1 MPAAFHLIYTQING
15 LSPIIIIFE
24 ILTWHLISFLMTFG
38 VCPLSV
44 VPIRSSASDKS
55 EMVSQL
61 LFGELFEVLETK
73 GRKWWKIRCENDNY
87 VGWVVSHQVK
97 PVTPTEF
104 DGYQNRFA
112 YNLELMQ
119 AVMAKDHFL
128 PITLGARLPN
138 FDGMR
143 FYLGEAI
150 YTFSGQAVFPADI
163 EINSDFIIKLA
174 RRYLQAPYLWGGR
187 SPFGIDSS
195 GLIQVVFQMAGI
207 PMPRE
212 PQQQLETGTAVD
224 FIEQTLPGDL
234 AFFENRKG
242 RIAHVGLILPEG
254 GLLHV
259 HGKVRIDKL
268 DHYGAYNEEDGR
280 YTHRLRLVKRILPPI
295 PQQNK
300 TTGTEETSISRQ
312 AELF

>member
-1 MPAAFHLIYTQING
+1 
-15 LSPIIIIFE
+15 
-24 ILTWHLISFLMTFG
+24 MTFG

-87 VGWVVSHQVK
+87 VGWIVSHQVK
-97 PVTPTEF
+97 PVTPSE
-104 DGYQNRFA
+104 YEQYRSSFA

-119 AVMAKDHFL
+119 AVMADDHFL

-143 FYLGEAI
+143 FYLGEAV
-150 YTFSGQAVFPADI
+150 YTFSGQAVFPEDI
-163 EINSDFIIKLA
+163 EINAGFIIKLA
-174 RRYLQAPYLWGGR
+174 RRYLQAPFLWGGR

-195 GLIQVVFQMAGI
+195 GLIQVVFQMAGVS
-207 PMPRE
+207 MPRE
-212 PQQQLETGTAVD
+212 PQQQLETGKAVD

-259 HGKVRIDKL
+259 HGKVRIDRV
-268 DHYGAYNEEDGR
+268 DHYGVYNLEEGR
-280 YTHRLRLVKRILPPI
+280 YTHRLRLVKRLLPGI
-295 PQQNK
+295 PYLPESAA
-300 TTGTEETSISRQ
+300 GAEEGAIRRQ
-312 AELF
+312 PELF